1 MAIDRVLAVVPVS
14 DVIRSSVFYELVL
27 GAPPRN
33 RPMGTL
39 VEWQLT
45 ESAWLQ
51 VFLDPERAGSSLVNF
66 SVDDLATHVAGLEER
81 GLQPSSIDEVTKGV
95 TLSSIVDPDGNRLTF
110 IGNFREEY

>member
-14 DVIRSSVFYELVL
+14 DVARSSAFYQSLL

-51 VFLDPERAGSSLVNF
+51 VFLDPERAGSGLVNF
-66 SVDDLATHVAGLEER
+66 SVEDLAAHVAGLEQR
-81 GLQPSSIDEVTKGV
+81 GLQPSSIDEVNKGV